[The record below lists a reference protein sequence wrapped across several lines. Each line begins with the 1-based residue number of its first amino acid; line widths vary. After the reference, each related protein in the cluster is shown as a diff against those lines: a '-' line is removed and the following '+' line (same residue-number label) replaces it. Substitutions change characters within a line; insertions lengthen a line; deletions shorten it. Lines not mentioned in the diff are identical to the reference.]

1 MTAQVKRCN
10 YLSVKFLRNNF
21 LQLMIVFVL
30 IVAFPFHIPFTV
42 EFFLSVKISLDE
54 KWKGESN
61 ANKSCWPGRYCS
73 IHRTSGTRG
82 APRARENQNGPER
95 VRLGGRVNEAALN

>member
-10 YLSVKFLRNNF
+10 YLSVKFLRKNC

-30 IVAFPFHIPFTV
+30 IVSFPFHIPFTV

-61 ANKSCWPGRYCS
+61 ANKSSGPGS
-73 IHRTSGTRG
+73 VTTTGIRTCTRNLS
-82 APRARENQNGPER
+82 E
-95 VRLGGRVNEAALN
+95 LH

>member
-10 YLSVKFLRNNF
+10 YLSVKFLRKNC

-30 IVAFPFHIPFTV
+30 IVSFPFHIPFTV

-61 ANKSCWPGRYCS
+61 ANKSSGPGRYCS
-73 IHRTSGTRG
+73 IHRPSGTRG
-82 APRARENQNGPER
+82 PPG
-95 VRLGGRVNEAALN
+95 LGKIKTDLKG

>member
-10 YLSVKFLRNNF
+10 YLSVKFLRKNF
-21 LQLMIVFVL
+21 LQLMTVFVL
-30 IVAFPFHIPFTV
+30 IVSFPFHIPFTV

-61 ANKSCWPGRYCS
+61 VNKSCWPGRYCS
-73 IHRTSGTRG
+73 IHRQ
-82 APRARENQNGPER
+82 NQNGPER